1 MSGIEAPEL
10 NVKQPSESLR
20 YAYEF
25 SEALINGEIL
35 SSIDDLGSTLPGEN
49 ALPLDFNQQQIAG
62 TQVHV
67 RISGGSHGYT
77 YRTTCIVTTDQQN
90 TYSLDARLKVDDG
103 E

>member
-10 NVKQPSESLR
+10 YVKQPSETLR

-25 SEALINGEIL
+25 SEAMINNETL
-35 SSIDDLGSTLPGEN
+35 ASIDDISVTLPGEN

-77 YRTTCIVTTDQQN
+77 YRTTCVVSTDQQN